1 MSTAPIGTRGRARF
15 VARRP
20 VSGHRI
26 GTLPH
31 LRWRVAMLILLMAAT
46 TVLFHVGGPSFANY
60 SALLGVIPIAFA
72 AWFLGARIAIA
83 VLVVEA
89 IANVDL
95 MGSPAGAAEV
105 VTVQTI
111 QGAALAVVSIS
122 VGAAHSA
129 NRRLAAALAADP
141 VTGLANRQVFI
152 HEVDRLL
159 ARDTNVTI
167 GMLDLID
174 IDDVNETFGYDVGD
188 EVMRTVAVSLRNEFG
203 PSVFVAKGIHE
214 RFAVV
219 WPATDIGD
227 DVIGHRLLAIVDKPF
242 TVRGAELRTRARVS
256 VARRDATHA
265 RHGSELI
272 RAATKALGHAARQGR
287 SSQSAEAAGP
297 TAGISR
303 LEVLS
308 DLSRAIAKNELR
320 LYYQPILDLTTG
332 SLRSFEALVRWQHP
346 TRGLVP
352 PLDFIPVAEQS
363 GLIVALTE
371 WVLDEAL
378 RQSREWAD
386 QAVRFPV
393 SVNIGAKTLAVS
405 ADLAGLVDRLLTKHG
420 VTAASLCLE
429 VTETD
434 VMTDPAHAA
443 TVLGQFKELGVRVEM
458 DDFGTGYS
466 SLAYLQKLPVDGV
479 KIDRSFVSSLLDL
492 DHTSAIVRAAIE
504 LSHALGLDAVAE
516 GVETEA
522 VLQVLKEMGCD
533 AAQGYL
539 ISRPMPGTE
548 VLPWVTE
555 LEHHPRV
562 DPAPVAPVET
572 VERATARSRGTV
584 LVVDHQHPF
593 RLAAH
598 RVLSAQG
605 YRVLHAAT
613 ASEALR
619 ICAEAD
625 GKVTLVLTDVH
636 LPDWKGDDL
645 AGHLRQLYPEVR
657 MMFMSAD
664 GQRKDHAVTGAF
676 LAKPF
681 TNRELVDGVA
691 AVLAS

>member
-1 MSTAPIGTRGRARF
+1 MKQAIS
-15 VARRP
+15 VW
-20 VSGHRI
+20 
-26 GTLPH
+26 
-31 LRWRVAMLILLMAAT
+31 WRVATLVVLMVAT
-46 TVLFHVGGPSFANY
+46 TVMFHFGGPDLTDY
-60 SALLGVIPIAFA
+60 SALIGVLPIAFA
-72 AWFLGARIAIA
+72 AWFFGARIAIVVM
-83 VLVVEA
+83 VLEA
-89 IANVDL
+89 AANVSL
-95 MGSPAGAAEV
+95 IGQAGATTQDV
-105 VTVQTI
+105 IIQTI
-111 QGAALAVVSIS
+111 QGAALAAVSIS
-122 VGAAHSA
+122 VGAAQSTK
-129 NRRLAAALAADP
+129 RRLTAALAADP

-174 IDDVNETFGYDVGD
+174 IADVNETFGYDVGD
-188 EVMRTVAVSLRNEFG
+188 EVMRAVAVSLRGEFG
-203 PSVFVAKGIHE
+203 PSVFIAKGIHE
-214 RFAVV
+214 RFAVM
-219 WPATDIGD
+219 WPTTDLAD
-227 DVIGHRLLAIVDKPF
+227 DVIAHRLLAIVNEPF
-242 TVRGAELRTRARVS
+242 IVRGAELRTRARVS
-256 VARRDATHA
+256 IARRDATSA

-272 RAATKALGHAARQGR
+272 RAATKALSHAARQGR

-297 TAGISR
+297 TTGISR

-308 DLSRAIAKNELR
+308 DLSRAIANDELR
-320 LYYQPILDLTTG
+320 LYYQPLLDLTTG

-363 GLIVALTE
+363 GLIVPLTE
-371 WVLDEAL
+371 WVIDEAL

-386 QAVRFPV
+386 QALRFPV

-420 VTAASLCLE
+420 VMAASLCLE

-443 TVLGQFKELGVRVEM
+443 TVLGQFKDLGVRVEM

-516 GVETEA
+516 GVENEA
-522 VLQVLKEMGCD
+522 VLQLLKEMGCD

-548 VLPWVTE
+548 VLSWVTE
-555 LEHHPRV
+555 LERHPRV
-562 DPAPVAPVET
+562 DKPPVAPTET
-572 VERATARSRGTV
+572 AERATARTRGTV

-593 RLAAH
+593 RLEAH

-636 LPDWKGDDL
+636 LPDWNGDDL
-645 AGHLRQLYPEVR
+645 AGHLRQLYPDVR
-657 MMFMSAD
+657 LMFMSGD
-664 GQRKDHAVTGAF
+664 GQWKGHAGTGAF

-691 AVLAS
+691 AALAS